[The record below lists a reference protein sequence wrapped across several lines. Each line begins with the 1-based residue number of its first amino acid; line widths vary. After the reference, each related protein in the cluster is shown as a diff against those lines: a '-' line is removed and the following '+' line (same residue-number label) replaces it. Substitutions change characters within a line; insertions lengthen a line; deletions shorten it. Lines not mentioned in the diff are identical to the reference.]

1 VQEPPPPLAPQRP
14 GLPAPIE
21 DVVQRALAKEPA
33 SRFASAGELAQALEQ
48 AWPMASSSAGQ
59 PTLADIH
66 SQPTRVYHPPL
77 AAASAAP
84 QPIPSV
90 EPGGSQRS
98 GVPLRARPRPLL
110 SILGPLLVL
119 LLLAGAL
126 LASRGGGQGVAA
138 TSSPSEAVV
147 QQSAPTPAPPSSVP
161 TETASP
167 PAAGAIA
174 QLQTMV
180 EAGIAA
186 GKAGASGE
194 QLREQ
199 LAAAQRATAGGDQRE
214 AANQLRQVKDTIL
227 TGVGKGEIA
236 PDFAQQMLRAVT
248 SLENSNPTP

>member
-1 VQEPPPPLAPQRP
+1 
-14 GLPAPIE
+14 
-21 DVVQRALAKEPA
+21 
-33 SRFASAGELAQALEQ
+33 
-48 AWPMASSSAGQ
+48 
-59 PTLADIH
+59 
-66 SQPTRVYHPPL
+66 
-77 AAASAAP
+77 
-84 QPIPSV
+84 
-90 EPGGSQRS
+90 
-98 GVPLRARPRPLL
+98 
-110 SILGPLLVL
+110 
-119 LLLAGAL
+119 
-126 LASRGGGQGVAA
+126 VAA

-186 GKAGASGE
+186 GKAGTSGE

-199 LAAAQRATAGGDQRE
+199 LAAAQRAAAGGDQRE
-214 AANQLRQVKDTIL
+214 VANQLRQVKDTIL